1 MARPLRT
8 PFGVAVAALGI
19 IALAPLGAAGQT
31 QTTGW
36 GDPDIQGVWEY
47 WTFTPL
53 ERSDEFAGRE
63 TLTAEEAAGVAA
75 AGHAAAVAQD
85 ENDPAPGDPGTYAQD
100 VWTERSRQ
108 TALTQSSLIVDPPD
122 GRLPAVTAAERA
134 RAAAHAA
141 SGSRPVRVRAGGIG
155 ADGPEDRGLSE
166 RCLLSFSTGP
176 PLLPAGYNNNLQIL
190 QTPTHVALVVE
201 MIHDV
206 RIVRLNDA
214 VPLDADVQ
222 QWLGSSS
229 GYWDDDTLVVETTN
243 FTDKV
248 GSFSTTRDAWGTG
261 EHLTLTERFTRT
273 DDRTLTYEWTVDN
286 PTVFTQTFT
295 GRMPMNLSD
304 QPLYEYAC
312 HEGNYGMYNSLTGSR
327 AEERAAGTNT
337 RAADLLRVT
346 PAWET
351 LLGTANNEGNPSL
364 SPDGRWIA
372 YRSDDSG
379 SAQVY
384 VAPFPSMEGRQRV
397 SVGGG
402 HSPTWS
408 SDGQRLFYQ
417 TPTAMMVVAVDA
429 GESLTLGAPTVLF
442 EGDYVDDFSRAYDMT
457 DDGRFLM
464 MKPADSAQGP
474 DAEINVVLNWHDELL
489 ERVPVP

>member
-1 MARPLRT
+1 MARSFHTRL
-8 PFGVAVAALGI
+8 GAVAATLGV
-19 IALAPLGAAGQT
+19 LAVVPLTAAGQT
-31 QTTGW
+31 RTTGW

-53 ERSDEFAGRE
+53 ERPDEFAGRD

-141 SGSRPVRVRAGGIG
+141 SGSRPVRIRAGGIG

-190 QTPTHVALVVE
+190 QTPSHVALVVE

-206 RIVRLNDA
+206 RIVRLEDGP
-214 VPLDADVQ
+214 PLHDGVR
-222 QWLGSSS
+222 QWLGSSR
-229 GYWDDDTLVVETTN
+229 GHWDGDTLVVETTN
-243 FTDKV
+243 FTDLV

-261 EHLTLTERFTRT
+261 EDLTLTERFTRT
-273 DDRTLTYEWTVDN
+273 GDGTLIYEWTVDN
-286 PTVFTQTFT
+286 PTVFTETFT

-327 AEERAAGTNT
+327 AEERAA
-337 RAADLLRVT
+337 ADR
-346 PAWET
+346 
-351 LLGTANNEGNPSL
+351 
-364 SPDGRWIA
+364 
-372 YRSDDSG
+372 
-379 SAQVY
+379 
-384 VAPFPSMEGRQRV
+384 
-397 SVGGG
+397 
-402 HSPTWS
+402 
-408 SDGQRLFYQ
+408 
-417 TPTAMMVVAVDA
+417 
-429 GESLTLGAPTVLF
+429 
-442 EGDYVDDFSRAYDMT
+442 
-457 DDGRFLM
+457 
-464 MKPADSAQGP
+464 
-474 DAEINVVLNWHDELL
+474 
-489 ERVPVP
+489 